1 MIDKSTRYSILLEYY
16 EKLLTP
22 RQQSVTKLYY
32 DENFS
37 LAEIA
42 EEFAISRQ
50 AVHDALKKTE
60 TALDE
65 YEEKLHMAH
74 RLFAREAI
82 IKEVDGQ
89 LELLQE
95 QYGENKELTA
105 KLQRLR
111 EVIDTL
117 EEIDAL
123 EE

>member
-16 EKLLTP
+16 GELLTA

-32 DENFS
+32 DENLS

-60 TALDE
+60 MALDE

-82 IKEVDGQ
+82 IKEVDRQ

-95 QYGENKELTA
+95 EYGTSNGLAT
-105 KLQRLR
+105 KLQHLR

-117 EEIDAL
+117 EDIDTL